1 LHGIDY
7 AYVKHQ
13 ENIMTGIGAYMI
25 NHHKECDEVFARA
38 EEAVGEADWQRA
50 QAGFEAFARQ
60 MDRHF
65 DMEENLLFPAF
76 ENRTGHAGGPTQV
89 MRMEHDQMRV
99 VIHDLRSALE
109 AKDAEQY
116 LGLSE
121 TFLVLMQQHNFK
133 EEGILYSMMDQV
145 LGDQGEK
152 LIAQL
157 DSVV

>member
-1 LHGIDY
+1 
-7 AYVKHQ
+7 
-13 ENIMTGIGAYMI
+13 
-25 NHHKECDEVFARA
+25 
-38 EEAVGEADWQRA
+38 
-50 QAGFEAFARQ
+50 
-60 MDRHF
+60 
-65 DMEENLLFPAF
+65 
-76 ENRTGHAGGPTQV
+76 
-89 MRMEHDQMRV
+89 MRV

>member
-1 LHGIDY
+1 M
-7 AYVKHQ
+7 A
-13 ENIMTGIGAYMI
+13 GIGAYMI

-38 EEAVGEADWQRA
+38 EEAVGAGDWTRA
-50 QAGFEAFARQ
+50 QADFEVFAHQ

-76 ENRTGHAGGPTQV
+76 DKKTGHSGGPTHV

-99 VIHDLRSALE
+99 VTHEMRLAVD
-109 AKDAEQY
+109 AKDGEQY

-133 EEGILYSMMDQV
+133 EEGILYNMMDQV
-145 LGDQGEK
+145 LGDEAEK
-152 LIAQL
+152 LLAQVE
-157 DSVV
+157 SVA